1 MKMLMRASH
10 NCTLNVTSNI
20 VLFLFVS
27 LWLWLTLIIQI
38 VMDYFPLLCVGA
50 CRMLS
55 CSWRSQ
61 RRSAEHLKTLSV
73 CTLIYTVASCCAH
86 LQTSVS
92 ELKCVC
98 YQVCI
103 NPELVRCVSRCAR
116 GCLSPLAA
124 AVGGIASQEVLKAL
138 TGKFSPV
145 QQWVSQSSCTLA
157 FKGL

>member
-1 MKMLMRASH
+1 MWTAKSSFISLCFSLIVIDMDNS
-10 NCTLNVTSNI
+10 NCDGLFSSALCRCLQDAELLLKVTEEISRTLKNT
-20 VLFLFVS
+20 VS
-27 LWLWLTLIIQI
+27 
-38 VMDYFPLLCVGA
+38 
-50 CRMLS
+50 
-55 CSWRSQ
+55 
-61 RRSAEHLKTLSV
+61 
-73 CTLIYTVASCCAH
+73 CTLIYIVASCCAH

-145 QQWVSQSSCTLA
+145 QQWVCQSSCTLPFEGLGSIRF
-157 FKGL
+157 FKC